1 MNLTDR
7 EVANLIRLQEE
18 IDREANGKCRGFMIK
33 NRTRQIRL
41 LLHKATRREKEL
53 EAKRKTQGVQL
64 SLFTDDYGI

>member
-1 MNLTDR
+1 MNLSDR

-18 IDREANGKCRGFMIK
+18 IDREANGKCRRFMIS

-41 LLHKATRREKEL
+41 LINKAKRREKEL

-64 SLFTDDYGI
+64 SLFDDYGI